1 MVHEVRDGKLAASRL
16 YYDQLEFLAQLGV
29 PADAAMA

>member
-1 MVHEVRDGKLAASRL
+1 MVHELRDGKLAASRL

-29 PADAAMA
+29 NAEVAPA